1 MVKGQAG
8 SGKSTFVSPSPEPF
22 LYGEGPGLLG
32 GFLKHWRGDM
42 VAEAY
47 IPEEGIVRQS
57 AESAPGLPVLYGEE
71 QRCYSGSAFLIFSG
85 CGSGLFAGLAAGS
98 SWIGLRVEKPVPGFS
113 SGSLSAWLLRAST
126 AVVEVKAS
134 AVDRC
139 TPDWGLGLLS
149 GLLVRAITGGEIAD
163 RAPFHAPVNDGQG
176 RGTWSARDR

>member
-1 MVKGQAG
+1 
-8 SGKSTFVSPSPEPF
+8 
-22 LYGEGPGLLG
+22 
-32 GFLKHWRGDM
+32 M

-126 AVVEVKAS
+126 AVVEGEGF
-134 AVDRC
+134 RC
-139 TPDWGLGLLS
+139 RPVHPGLGLRVIV
-149 GLLVRAITGGEIAD
+149 GVAGTGYH
-163 RAPFHAPVNDGQG
+163 R
-176 RGTWSARDR
+176 R

>member
-1 MVKGQAG
+1 MRSVVKGQAG

-71 QRCYSGSAFLIFSG
+71 QRCYSGSAFLILSG
-85 CGSGLFAGLAAGS
+85 C
-98 SWIGLRVEKPVPGFS
+98 RVS
-113 SGSLSAWLLRAST
+113 SGVIVDRAS
-126 AVVEVKAS
+126 AGEACAGVSFRVIVSVA
-134 AVDRC
+134 A
-139 TPDWGLGLLS
+139 
-149 GLLVRAITGGEIAD
+149 TGKH
-163 RAPFHAPVNDGQG
+163 R
-176 RGTWSARDR
+176 RG